1 MANKMKTLQPGD
13 KIYSLFEY
21 KEVLIRGKAE
31 QFLIKIEK
39 VPSSLS
45 VLIQEENGEAIFCS
59 TRRRKAAYRQYAD

>member
-39 VPSSLS
+39 VPNEDKD
-45 VLIQEENGEAIFCS
+45 INEKTFCQHV
-59 TRRRKAAYRQYAD
+59 RAMG